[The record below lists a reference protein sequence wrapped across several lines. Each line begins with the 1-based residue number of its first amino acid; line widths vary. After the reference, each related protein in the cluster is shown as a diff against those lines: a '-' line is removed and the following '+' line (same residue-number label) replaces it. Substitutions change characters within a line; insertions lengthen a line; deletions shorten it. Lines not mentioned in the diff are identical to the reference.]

1 MSINEN
7 RIYNHLSI
15 NKEKSNNQIIFLK
28 TEKEEIKKNGEPINS
43 LNEIIYINNNNNFFG
58 KVQKNKS
65 VNQIYNSSLKKVII
79 FNIIKIRKNNR
90 INKRI
95 NKKHGG
101 NSKDNIRQSIT
112 RHFIKFFFGFVNFY
126 IEKKLEDEKLKLG
139 KEIRFKIY
147 YKDKEK
153 IKLKDILNMTV
164 EKLLL
169 FEMIKNNNK
178 NEINNNKIDTSSN
191 KEKLNIIKMIFS
203 LDNFLKKPIIDLFKD
218 IYLKKRE
225 EIDLSIYGIKEELP
239 KNLKLFEKLKE
250 NYKNN
255 IEKVKIM
262 ESVIETR
269 IINPIHF
276 KLKKKK

>member
-7 RIYNHLSI
+7 SIYNHLSI
-15 NKEKSNNQIIFLK
+15 NKEKSNNQIIFLR
-28 TEKEEIKKNGEPINS
+28 TEKEEIKKNGGPINS
-43 LNEIIYINNNNNFFG
+43 LNEIIYLNNNNNFFG

-126 IEKKLEDEKLKLG
+126 IEKKLEHEKLKLG

-225 EIDLSIYGIKEELP
+225 EIDLSTYGIKEELP
-239 KNLKLFEKLKE
+239 KNLKLYEKLKE

-262 ESVIETR
+262 ESVIKTR

>member
-1 MSINEN
+1 MTV
-7 RIYNHLSI
+7 
-15 NKEKSNNQIIFLK
+15 EKLLLF
-28 TEKEEIKKNGEPINS
+28 EMIK
-43 LNEIIYINNNNNFFG
+43 NNNNFFG

-79 FNIIKIRKNNR
+79 FNIIKKRK
-90 INKRI
+90 NKRI

-178 NEINNNKIDTSSN
+178 NEINNNKIETSSN
-191 KEKLNIIKMIFS
+191 KELLNIIKMIFS

-239 KNLKLFEKLKE
+239 KNLKLYEKLKE

-262 ESVIETR
+262 ESVIKTR

>member
-1 MSINEN
+1 
-7 RIYNHLSI
+7 
-15 NKEKSNNQIIFLK
+15 
-28 TEKEEIKKNGEPINS
+28 
-43 LNEIIYINNNNNFFG
+43 
-58 KVQKNKS
+58 
-65 VNQIYNSSLKKVII
+65 
-79 FNIIKIRKNNR
+79 
-90 INKRI
+90 
-95 NKKHGG
+95 
-101 NSKDNIRQSIT
+101 
-112 RHFIKFFFGFVNFY
+112 
-126 IEKKLEDEKLKLG
+126 
-139 KEIRFKIY
+139 
-147 YKDKEK
+147 
-153 IKLKDILNMTV
+153 MTV

-203 LDNFLKKPIIDLFKD
+203 LDNFLKKPIIGLFKD

-262 ESVIETR
+262 ESVIENR
-269 IINPIHF
+269 IINPILF

>member
-15 NKEKSNNQIIFLK
+15 NKEKSNNQIIFLR
-28 TEKEEIKKNGEPINS
+28 TEKEEIKKNGGPINS
-43 LNEIIYINNNNNFFG
+43 LNEIIYLNNNNNFFG

-79 FNIIKIRKNNR
+79 FNIIKKRK
-90 INKRI
+90 NKRI

-178 NEINNNKIDTSSN
+178 NEINNNKIETSSN
-191 KEKLNIIKMIFS
+191 KELLNIIKMIFS

-239 KNLKLFEKLKE
+239 KNLKLYEKLKE